1 MITTLVTV
9 ADYYLRLQCLLMKK
23 ENRSSSALDAHCGRI
38 TRARA
43 AAFRATGGLPPLPSS
58 VANPERKQSCSK
70 RRAHDENSYIA
81 PCPVGSQCKKRAVLK
96 DVTNTSSQNAS
107 KAWISTSKV
116 QTFAVR
122 RQKSGPP
129 KTKKC
134 ADSKASNSSI
144 VGNVSINDNVE
155 NMSDV
160 EAQKLERLVSKES
173 SSLEKVIDSV
183 SHKDIPTVVNE
194 FSNNNDEHK
203 TIEEAYKMKIFESKD
218 SSSLEKG
225 EDYLAV
231 FKHLDTTR
239 ERESTCTT
247 SLARGHN
254 FDGNLEFT
262 NQTKEA
268 IRYDS
273 DAKRIFSALDFIDID
288 TDPRDPQLCCTYASE
303 IYTNQCVIEL
313 VRRPVANYME
323 TLQRDVTQSMR
334 AILIDWLVEVSEEYK
349 LVPDT
354 LYLTV
359 HIIDEFLSQNYIE
372 RQRLQLLGITCML
385 VASTKGVRI
394 QGPDDINP
402 RGLFVN
408 PIVCNISQTTCWPS
422 YKTRKVASLPARHVA
437 SLQASHNT
445 WQACKQA
452 TLWLACWQA
461 CKPQHGLLV
470 VLATSLQVEQRPTE
484 HRGEAESVLRRQR
497 SAGLGIHSEF
507 VLQLSTSCQQLSAAT
522 WRRSTIHGVRNS
534 STRRVARLAR
544 VDSLRLSAQ
553 TYLIASPCDSDYA
566 CSANESLITCPVHR
580 KYEEIC
586 APRMEEF
593 CFITDNTYTKEEV
606 LEMESQVLNYLGFKL
621 SLPTT
626 KTFLRRFLRAANA
639 LSENPTLTF
648 GHLANYLAE
657 LTLVEYSFLK
667 FLPSV
672 IAASAVF
679 LARWTLQSH
688 QTNHPWNS
696 TLEHYTC
703 YKATD
708 LKEAVLALRE
718 LQMNSKSSPLNAI
731 REKYNQPKFERVAT
745 LSSRL
750 IQGSLFL

>member
-1 MITTLVTV
+1 
-9 ADYYLRLQCLLMKK
+9 MKK

-262 NQTKEA
+262 NQTKEG
-268 IRYDS
+268 
-273 DAKRIFSALDFIDID
+273 IFSALDFIDID

-385 VASTKGVRI
+385 VAS
-394 QGPDDINP
+394 
-402 RGLFVN
+402 
-408 PIVCNISQTTCWPS
+408 
-422 YKTRKVASLPARHVA
+422 
-437 SLQASHNT
+437 
-445 WQACKQA
+445 
-452 TLWLACWQA
+452 
-461 CKPQHGLLV
+461 
-470 VLATSLQVEQRPTE
+470 
-484 HRGEAESVLRRQR
+484 
-497 SAGLGIHSEF
+497 
-507 VLQLSTSCQQLSAAT
+507 
-522 WRRSTIHGVRNS
+522 
-534 STRRVARLAR
+534 
-544 VDSLRLSAQ
+544 
-553 TYLIASPCDSDYA
+553 
-566 CSANESLITCPVHR
+566 